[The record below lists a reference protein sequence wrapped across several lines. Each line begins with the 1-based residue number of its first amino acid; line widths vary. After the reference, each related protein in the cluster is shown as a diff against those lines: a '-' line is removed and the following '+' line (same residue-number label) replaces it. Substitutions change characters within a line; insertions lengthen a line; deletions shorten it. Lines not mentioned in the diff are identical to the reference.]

1 MKTASYYLLLGSIVS
16 SALAACADDE
26 SDECAHD
33 VVVKSKDSSVSAAEA
48 CRGISLVPGQVGA
61 SYGILPQRCAQLCRD
76 LSMNACSLPGDYLRA
91 FAESNGSA
99 NDAQDGGVT
108 RDFECPTSVDSEL
121 TLTCTR
127 HETRGT
133 EHEGCAVAGRRPQ
146 GLVPARRHGQEV
158 ADYLARCAHLEAASV
173 LAFEELAKDLT
184 RLQAP
189 AQLVAACLRAA
200 RQEVAH
206 ARTVRELARARGA
219 EPAAVQLRERA
230 LPSLLELALH
240 NAVEGVVRESY
251 GALQAI
257 VSGRA
262 ARAADIR
269 LAMTDIA
276 SDEAEHAALALQIA
290 AWLHTRL
297 SAAELLQVSRA
308 RDAAI
313 AELRQELDHE
323 PSAALRAEL
332 GMPSRT
338 QALRLVDALAAHL
351 ADAPAPAIALA

>member
-1 MKTASYYLLLGSIVS
+1 MKTASYYLLLGSIAS
-16 SALAACADDE
+16 SALAACGDDDE
-26 SDECAHD
+26 SDECPYD
-33 VVVKSKDSSVSAAEA
+33 VLVKSKDSSVSAAEA
-48 CRGISLVPGQVGA
+48 CGGITLIWGQVGA
-61 SYGILPQRCAQLCRD
+61 SYGISPQRCAQLCRD
-76 LSMNACSLPGDYLRA
+76 PSMNTCSLPGDYLRA
-91 FAESNGSA
+91 FAAKNGPAS
-99 NDAQDGGVT
+99 DVQDGGVT
-108 RDFECPTSVDSEL
+108 GDFECPTSVASEL
-121 TLTCTR
+121 TLSCSR

-133 EHEGCAVAGRRPQ
+133 AHDGCAVAGRRPQ
-146 GLVPARRHGQEV
+146 GLVPAQRHGREV

-173 LAFEELAKDLT
+173 LAFEELARDLT
-184 RLQAP
+184 RLKAP

-200 RQEVAH
+200 GQEVAH

-219 EPAAVQLRERA
+219 EPPAVQLRERA

-269 LAMTDIA
+269 LAMAGIA

-290 AWLHTRL
+290 AWLRTRL
-297 SAAELLQVSRA
+297 SAEELLQISRA

-313 AELRQELDHE
+313 AELRRELDHE
-323 PSAALRAEL
+323 PAATLRAEL
-332 GMPSRT
+332 GMPSRA
-338 QALRLVDALAAHL
+338 QALRLIDALAAHL
-351 ADAPAPAIALA
+351 VDVSALA

>member
-1 MKTASYYLLLGSIVS
+1 MKTASYYLLLGSIAS
-16 SALAACADDE
+16 SALAACGDDDRE
-26 SDECAHD
+26 NDECPYD

-48 CRGISLVPGQVGA
+48 CRGISLIWGQVGA
-61 SYGILPQRCAQLCRD
+61 SYGISPQRCAQLCRD
-76 LSMNACSLPGDYLRA
+76 SSMNTCSLPGDYLSA
-91 FAESNGSA
+91 FAASNGSA
-99 NDAQDGGVT
+99 SDVQDGGVPG
-108 RDFECPTSVDSEL
+108 DFECPTNVASEL
-121 TLTCTR
+121 TLSCSR

-133 EHEGCAVAGRRPQ
+133 EHDGCAVAGRRPQ
-146 GLVPARRHGQEV
+146 GLVPAQRCGQEV

-173 LAFEELAKDLT
+173 LAFEELARDLT
-184 RLQAP
+184 RLGAP

-200 RQEVAH
+200 CQEVAH
-206 ARTVRELARARGA
+206 ARTVRELARTRGA
-219 EPAAVQLRERA
+219 EPPAVQLRERG

-240 NAVEGVVRESY
+240 NAAEGVVRESY

-262 ARAADIR
+262 AKAADIR
-269 LAMTDIA
+269 LAMAGIA
-276 SDEAEHAALALQIA
+276 SDEAEHAALARQIA

-297 SAAELLQVSRA
+297 SAEELLQVSRA

-332 GMPSRT
+332 GMPSRS
-338 QALRLVDALAAHL
+338 QALHLIDALAAQL
-351 ADAPAPAIALA
+351 TDPSALA